1 MVPRIT
7 LWLLVILSTF
17 LLGCSGQVRPEA
29 PAPEVKAT
37 PVSSD
42 PATLCESIR
51 TIEVLPNKDEPVPDP
66 VYNGLIA
73 AGENAIPC
81 LIRKITDQTP
91 MKDPR
96 SAPKVGFVSVGDTA
110 FFVLVGMTKINFADL
125 LPPDVRRAYESDE
138 GVYGYFRTINQG
150 DNRQQLQAA
159 AVKWYEKKYRR
170 SLP

>member
-1 MVPRIT
+1 MVPRIA
-7 LWLLVILSTF
+7 LWLVLSTF
-17 LLGCSGQVRPEA
+17 LIGCSGQVRPEA
-29 PAPEVKAT
+29 PPAEPKAT

-42 PATLCESIR
+42 VATLCESIR
-51 TIEVLPNKDEPVPDP
+51 TIEVLPIKDEPVRDP
-66 VYNGLIA
+66 VYNGLIS
-73 AGENAIPC
+73 AGEKAVPC
-81 LIRKITDQTP
+81 LIRKINDQTP

-96 SAPKVGFVSVGDTA
+96 SAPKVGFVSEGDTA
-110 FFVLVGMTKINFADL
+110 FFVLVDITKISFVDL

-159 AVKWYEKKYRR
+159 AVKWYEKKYRQ